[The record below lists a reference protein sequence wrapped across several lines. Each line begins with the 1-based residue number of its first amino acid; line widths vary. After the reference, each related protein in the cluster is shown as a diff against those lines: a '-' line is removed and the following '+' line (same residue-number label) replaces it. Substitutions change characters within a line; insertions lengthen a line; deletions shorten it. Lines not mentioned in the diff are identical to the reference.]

1 MANVLKQ
8 EKKEQVIK
16 CLIEGSSV
24 RSTERLT
31 GVHRDTI
38 IRLMVRASEGS
49 KKLMDGKFRNL
60 HLPKI
65 QVDEIWG
72 YVGKKERRVS
82 QDENANELG
91 DMWAFVAIDADT
103 KLVPSFLV
111 GKRTRYNIESFLFD
125 LASRLD
131 SRVQLSADQLPAY
144 FDVVWKAF
152 GTDADFGQVIK
163 SYESEN
169 MGNGRYSPPKVVS
182 AEKVRVWGNPDFI
195 STSFVERQNL
205 TMKMNIRRLTRLTNA
220 FSKKAENHSA
230 AVALWF
236 GYYNFVR
243 SHQTLK
249 TTPAVAAGVE
259 KRSMEDERVFRSNF
273 GLRSMP
279 KSTFVPETC
288 FLTSCGFRTSV
299 IDSRELKMPRAL
311 TRGGMEQRLNCP

>member
-8 EKKEQVIK
+8 EKQEQVIR
-16 CLIEGSSV
+16 CLLEGSSI

-31 GVHRDTI
+31 GVHRDTVT
-38 IRLMVRASEGS
+38 RLMVRANEGS
-49 KKLMDGKFRNL
+49 KKLMDAKLQNL
-60 HLPKI
+60 HLP
-65 QVDEIWG
+65 QVQIDEIWG

-82 QDENANELG
+82 DDEDASQLG

-111 GKRTRYNIESFLFD
+111 GKRTRENVESFLFD

-144 FDVVWKAF
+144 IDAVWKAF
-152 GTDADFGQVIK
+152 GADADFGQVVK

-169 MGNGRYSPPKVVS
+169 MGGGRYSPPKVKSV
-182 AEKVRVWGNPDFI
+182 EKIRVWGSPDPDFI
-195 STSFVERQNL
+195 STSYVERQNL
-205 TMKMNIRRLTRLTNA
+205 TMRMNIRRLTRLTNA

-230 AVALWF
+230 AIALWF

-243 SHQTLK
+243 SHRSLK

-259 KRSMEDERVFRSNF
+259 KRSWKLNE
-273 GLRSMP
+273 
-279 KSTFVPETC
+279 
-288 FLTSCGFRTSV
+288 FLSY
-299 IDSRELKMPRAL
+299 AL
-311 TRGGMEQRLNCP
+311 S

>member
-16 CLIEGSSV
+16 CLMEGSSV

-38 IRLMVRASEGS
+38 IRLMVRASDGS
-49 KKLMDGKFRNL
+49 KKLMDEKFRNL
-60 HLPKI
+60 HLPQI
-65 QVDEIWG
+65 QIDEIWG

-82 QDENANELG
+82 EEEDANEVG
-91 DMWAFVAIDADT
+91 DMWAFVAIDAST

-111 GKRTRYNIESFLFD
+111 GKRTRYNVESFLFD

-144 FDVVWKAF
+144 IDAVWKAF
-152 GTDADFGQVIK
+152 GADADFGQVVK

-169 MGNGRYSPPKVVS
+169 MGGGRYSPPKVVS
-182 AEKVRVWGNPDFI
+182 VEKIRVWGTPDPDHI
-195 STSFVERQNL
+195 STSYVERQNL
-205 TMKMNIRRLTRLTNA
+205 TMRMNIRRLTRLTNA

-230 AVALWF
+230 AIALWF

-243 SHQTLK
+243 SHRTLK

-259 KRSMEDERVFRSNF
+259 KRSWKINE
-273 GLRSMP
+273 
-279 KSTFVPETC
+279 
-288 FLTSCGFRTSV
+288 FLGSILS
-299 IDSRELKMPRAL
+299 
-311 TRGGMEQRLNCP
+311 